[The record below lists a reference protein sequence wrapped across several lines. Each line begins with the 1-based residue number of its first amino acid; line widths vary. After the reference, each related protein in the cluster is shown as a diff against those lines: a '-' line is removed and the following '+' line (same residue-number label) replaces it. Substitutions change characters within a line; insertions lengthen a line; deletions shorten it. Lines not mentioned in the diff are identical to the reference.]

1 MYAMFLSRVLVL
13 QVSDCKRRLYSW
25 LLFPPVYVLC
35 LVVVRSVR
43 DIDAQKRRKYLYTI
57 PAKPSWGALKIP
69 PSELHDTIQF
79 RLPSPSGNIIAV
91 FRDESKNGKESPTLE
106 IWKQN
111 GQALERRI
119 SLSREGYGKV
129 ISDPSGG
136 FGVPS
141 WDTLETAI
149 VFTMEQKAIESQSYF
164 ERSRS
169 RDTDSKKPINI
180 GGQNELG
187 VGKVEHWGE
196 KYSNQSPLFGLFCV
210 NIETGKIAQVHN
222 VPGREMETTDSS
234 RGGYAL
240 GQAVFHP
247 LDGKS
252 IVYTGWDAGGGEDM
266 PRRLGLVYCQQRPCR
281 LYLSI
286 VGNLLQK
293 LATVGDDCDN
303 MQGIEDNGKD
313 LPFFLLTPNHQI
325 SHSPRFAPTV
335 PGETAMVT
343 KLAFLTSKKG
353 FDTHSGC
360 FALGLMDLVV
370 DYPLGTVS
378 IESKILV
385 SEVWDPSES
394 SLASGRVAGLG
405 FPGMYALQLPVS
417 CFVSPKF
424 LVATT
429 QWGSCLKTVRVSM
442 QDGTV
447 RLISIEGN
455 DEYSSDELLCAV
467 PGCIVVSSKTPGKPG
482 VVHAITSEA
491 LVDTQDAHLALSAA
505 QTITFEAIASSVV
518 SSLPSPVPHNFTCT
532 IRVSDAPPVNGVTCN
547 HSIQSVLMLPN
558 TIEDEK
564 PPLIVVPHGG
574 PHSVSSTSY
583 IPSYAFLCG
592 YGGYALLFVNYRGST
607 GFGQSSIEALPTN
620 IGTLDVQDVMS
631 ATEAVKNS
639 GLVDANKIFVC
650 GGSHGGFLVA
660 HVTSQFPEYFRAAG
674 MRNPVV
680 NIGSMVT
687 STDIPDWCH
696 IEATGSYDWQSF
708 GSPSLEEMTEF
719 YKKSPTQYIK
729 RVRTPTLVALGMKD
743 LRVPPSQGLEWYHA
757 LRSMG
762 VATKLLM
769 YDTDDHAIDGA
780 GAEADHWVSLKRWF
794 DQYL

>member
-1 MYAMFLSRVLVL
+1 MVATVFALSVVL
-13 QVSDCKRRLYSW
+13 
-25 LLFPPVYVLC
+25 
-35 LVVVRSVR
+35 RSAR

-57 PAKPSWGALKIP
+57 PVKPSWGDLKIP
-69 PSELHDTIQF
+69 PSELHDVIQF

-91 FRDESKNGKESPTLE
+91 FRSESKNGNDTPTLE

-119 SLSREGYGKV
+119 SLPREGYGKV

-136 FGVPS
+136 FGIPS
-141 WDTLETAI
+141 WNTLETAI
-149 VFTMEQKAIESQSYF
+149 VFTMEQKPRESRSYF
-164 ERSRS
+164 ERSR
-169 RDTDSKKPINI
+169 DTDSQKQINI

-196 KYSNQSPLFGLFCV
+196 KYSNQSPLFGVFCV
-210 NIETGKIAQVHN
+210 NVETGNMAQVHN
-222 VPGREMETTDSS
+222 VPGRETTDSS

-247 LDGKS
+247 FDGKS

-286 VGNLLQK
+286 IDNLLQK
-293 LATVGDDCDN
+293 LAAVGDDCDN
-303 MQGIEDNGKD
+303 VQSMDDNEID
-313 LPFFLLTPNHQI
+313 PPYFVLTPDHRVA
-325 SHSPRFAPTV
+325 HSPRFAPMV
-335 PGETAMVT
+335 PGETAT
-343 KLAFLTSKKG
+343 TAKLAFLTSKKG

-360 FALGLMDLVV
+360 FALGLMDIVIE
-370 DYPLGTVS
+370 YPGGSVS
-378 IESKILV
+378 IKSQILV

-394 SLASGRVAGLG
+394 SLASERVAGLG
-405 FPGMYALQLPVS
+405 FPGLYARQLPAS
-417 CFVSPKF
+417 CFVSPNF

-429 QWGSCLKTVRVSM
+429 QWGSCLKTVRVSL

-455 DEYSSDELLCAV
+455 DEYSSDELLCAA
-467 PGCIVVSSKTPGKPG
+467 PGSIVVSSKTPGKPC
-482 VVHAITSEA
+482 VVHVVTSET
-491 LVDTQDAHLALSAA
+491 LVGTQDKHLAAAAA
-505 QTITFEAIASSVV
+505 QTISFEAIASSDV
-518 SSLPSPVPHNFTCT
+518 SSFPSPVLHDFTYT
-532 IRVSDAPPVNGVTCN
+532 IRVSEAPPTNGVTCN

-558 TIEDEK
+558 TTEEEK
-564 PPLIVVPHGG
+564 PPLVVIPHGG

-607 GFGQSSIEALPTN
+607 GFGQASIEALPTN

-639 GLVDANKIFVC
+639 GLVDANKLFVC

-660 HVTSQFPEYFRAAG
+660 HVTSQFPEYFRAAV

-680 NIGSMVT
+680 NIASMVT
-687 STDIPDWCH
+687 TTDIPDWCH
-696 IEATGSYDWQSF
+696 VEATGSYDWRSY
-708 GSPSLEEMTEF
+708 GPPSLDEMTEF
-719 YKKSPTQYIK
+719 YKKSPIQYIK

-743 LRVPPSQGLEWYHA
+743 LRVPPSQGLEWYHT

-769 YDTDDHAIDGA
+769 YDMDDHAIDGA
-780 GAEADHWVSLKRWF
+780 GAEADHWINIKRWF

>member
-1 MYAMFLSRVLVL
+1 
-13 QVSDCKRRLYSW
+13 
-25 LLFPPVYVLC
+25 
-35 LVVVRSVR
+35 VR
-43 DIDAQKRRKYLYTI
+43 DIDAHKRRKYLYTI
-57 PAKPSWGALKIP
+57 PVKPSWGALKIP

-79 RLPSPSGNIIAV
+79 RLPSPSGNVVAV
-91 FRDESKNGKESPTLE
+91 FRNESKKGKESPTLE

-136 FGVPS
+136 FGIPS
-141 WDTLETAI
+141 WNTLETVI
-149 VFTMEQKAIESQSYF
+149 VFTMEQKAIESQSFF
-164 ERSRS
+164 ERSRD
-169 RDTDSKKPINI
+169 RDAGSKKQMDI

-187 VGKVEHWGE
+187 VGKDEHWGE

-210 NIETGKIAQVHN
+210 NVVTGKIAQVHN
-222 VPGREMETTDSS
+222 VPGRETSDSS

-247 LDGKS
+247 VDGKS
-252 IVYTGWDAGGGEDM
+252 IVYTGWDAGGGEEM
-266 PRRLGLVYCQQRPCR
+266 PRRLGLVYCQQRPCQ

-286 VGNLLQK
+286 IDNLLQQ
-293 LATVGDDCDN
+293 LAIVGDDCENVESIDDN
-303 MQGIEDNGKD
+303 EKD
-313 LPFFLLTPNHQI
+313 PPFFVLTPDHRI
-325 SHSPRFAPTV
+325 SHSPRFAPV
-335 PGETAMVT
+335 IQGEAATTA
-343 KLAFLTSKKG
+343 KLAFLTSKEG

-370 DYPLGTVS
+370 DSPVGSVS
-378 IESKILV
+378 AELQILV

-394 SLASGRVAGLG
+394 SLASGRVAGLV
-405 FPGMYALQLPVS
+405 FPGLYALQLPAS

-429 QWGSCLKTVRVSM
+429 QWGSCLKAVRVSL

-447 RLISIEGN
+447 RLITIEGN
-455 DEYSSDELLCAV
+455 DEYSSDELLCAA
-467 PGCIVVSSKTPGKPG
+467 PGGIVVSSKTPGKPC
-482 VVHAITSEA
+482 VVHAVTAET
-491 LVDTQDAHLALSAA
+491 LVDTLDTHLAVAAA
-505 QTITFEAIASSVV
+505 QTITFEAIASSDV
-518 SSLPSPVPHNFTCT
+518 SSVPSPVPHNFTFT

-558 TIEDEK
+558 TTEDEK
-564 PPLIVVPHGG
+564 PPLIVIPHGG

-639 GLVDANKIFVC
+639 GLVDADKIFVC

-660 HVTSQFPEYFRAAG
+660 HVTSQFPEYFRAAV

-680 NIGSMVT
+680 NIASMVT
-687 STDIPDWCH
+687 TTDIPDWCH
-696 IEATGSYDWQSF
+696 VEATGSYDWQSYKP
-708 GSPSLEEMTEF
+708 PSLDEMTEF
-719 YKKSPTQYIK
+719 YKKSPIQYIK

-743 LRVPPSQGLEWYHA
+743 LRVPPSQGLEWYHT

-780 GAEADHWVSLKRWF
+780 GAEADHWVNIKRWF